1 MTGKNALTPAR
12 NAGLTDFPDDDAIAR
27 SKRILAMVDTYHE
40 RPDRMNRNALR
51 GALMDE
57 FTELLK
63 GRATRDAAPPANTSA
78 GNIPATDE
86 VAITHPVAT
95 AENAETIMYGL
106 LHAFVEIAGSF
117 PSCEVEDVLSDQV
130 RIYLA
135 ALPANASAGT
145 ARPSDLAIQMYV
157 ERHMATETEAKAFF
171 AAPASDAHD
180 PAIVETTAAPMTEQA
195 KAFNDQ
201 YHKVKPDDT
210 RKAILEEAALVCRAR
225 ITGTRRTADHEAA
238 ECMNAIRAMYLP
250 AKQPKE
256 IEDWS

>member
-12 NAGLTDFPDDDAIAR
+12 NAGPTDFPDDDAIAR

-63 GRATRDAAPPANTSA
+63 GKSTRD
-78 GNIPATDE
+78 
-86 VAITHPVAT
+86 
-95 AENAETIMYGL
+95 
-106 LHAFVEIAGSF
+106 
-117 PSCEVEDVLSDQV
+117 
-130 RIYLA
+130 A
-135 ALPANASAGT
+135 ALPANASVGIVG
-145 ARPSDLAIQMYV
+145 PSDLAIQMYM

-171 AAPASDAHD
+171 AAHASNAHA
-180 PAIVETTAAPMTEQA
+180 PVIVETTVAA
-195 KAFNDQ
+195 
-201 YHKVKPDDT
+201 DT
-210 RKAILEEAALVCRAR
+210 RKAILEEAALECRAR
-225 ITGTRRTADHEAA
+225 ITGARRTADHEAA

-250 AKQPKE
+250 AEQPKK